1 MAGET
6 DQTLLAVG
14 NAAATDDHTVSG
26 AESDTA
32 MTSSS
37 NVAVEKIA

>member
-6 DQTLLAVG
+6 DQTLLAIG

-32 MTSSS
+32 TASSS